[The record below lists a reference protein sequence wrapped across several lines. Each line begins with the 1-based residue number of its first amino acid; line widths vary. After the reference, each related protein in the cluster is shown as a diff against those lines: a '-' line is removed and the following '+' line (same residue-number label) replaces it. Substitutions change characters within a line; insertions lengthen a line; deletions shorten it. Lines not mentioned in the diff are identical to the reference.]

1 MAARNLRSRP
11 IILASI
17 VLLLLVLFAW
27 AFWPRPVAVDLGVV
41 ERMPMQV
48 TIDEEARTRVRDAYI
63 VSAPVGGQLL
73 RVDVEPGDAVAG
85 GDSVI
90 ARMLAAA
97 PPALDVRTREQARA
111 GVSAAEAALRVARS
125 SLSSAIADQDLA
137 ETEFARVSNLSES
150 GAESQARLD
159 QARRVKRAA
168 DAAVDTARAV
178 IAMREAELANARAQL
193 IEFQSEN
200 GAGAGDDA
208 SSSRDGVTIPITAPI
223 SGRVLRVMQ
232 ESETTLAAGQPI
244 LEIGDVS
251 NDLEVLAELL
261 SSDAVQV
268 EPGDEVIIDNWGGG
282 EPLSGVVDRVEPW
295 GFTKFSALGVEEQR
309 VNTIIRFSDPLSD
322 RSALGH
328 GYRVE
333 VRIVTWEDD
342 EALTVPSAALFR
354 QAGEWSVF
362 IVEEGRA
369 RIVPVDVARNNG
381 ELAALANGPGEGTEV
396 ILYPSDTLV
405 EGVRVE
411 RRAQGE

>member
-1 MAARNLRSRP
+1 MAARKFRSRP
-11 IILASI
+11 IILASA
-17 VLLLLVLFAW
+17 VMALVVLFAW
-27 AFWPRPVAVDLGVV
+27 AFWPRPVPVDLGVV

-48 TIDEEARTRVRDAYI
+48 TIDEEARTRVRDAYV

-73 RVDVEPGDAVAG
+73 RVDVEPGDVVTG
-85 GDSVI
+85 GDSMV

-97 PPALDVRTREQARA
+97 PPTLDVRSREQSRA
-111 GVSAAEAALRVARS
+111 AVSAAEAALRVARS
-125 SLSSAIADQDLA
+125 SMSSAIADQDLA
-137 ETEFARVSNLSES
+137 ETEFARIANLSES

-168 DAAVDTARAV
+168 DAAVETARAV
-178 IAMREAELANARAQL
+178 IAMREAELANARARL
-193 IEFQSEN
+193 IEFQGNDGDGSSDAPSGDG
-200 GAGAGDDA
+200 GA
-208 SSSRDGVTIPITAPI
+208 TIVIKAPI

-268 EPGDEVIIDNWGGG
+268 EPGDAVIIDNWGGG

-354 QAGEWSVF
+354 QGGEWSVF

-369 RIVPVDVARNNG
+369 RTVPVEVTRNNG
-381 ELAALANGPGEGTEV
+381 QMAALAGGLAEGTEV
-396 ILYPSDTLV
+396 ILYPSDTLAD
-405 EGVRVE
+405 GTRVE
-411 RRAQGE
+411 KRAEGE

>member
-1 MAARNLRSRP
+1 M
-11 IILASI
+11 
-17 VLLLLVLFAW
+17 
-27 AFWPRPVAVDLGVV
+27 
-41 ERMPMQV
+41 
-48 TIDEEARTRVRDAYI
+48 
-63 VSAPVGGQLL
+63 
-73 RVDVEPGDAVAG
+73 
-85 GDSVI
+85 
-90 ARMLAAA
+90 
-97 PPALDVRTREQARA
+97 
-111 GVSAAEAALRVARS
+111 
-125 SLSSAIADQDLA
+125 
-137 ETEFARVSNLSES
+137 
-150 GAESQARLD
+150 
-159 QARRVKRAA
+159 
-168 DAAVDTARAV
+168 
-178 IAMREAELANARAQL
+178 
-193 IEFQSEN
+193 
-200 GAGAGDDA
+200 
-208 SSSRDGVTIPITAPI
+208 TIPITAPI

-342 EALTVPSAALFR
+342 DALTVPSAALFR
-354 QAGEWSVF
+354 QGGEWSVF

-381 ELAALANGPGEGTEV
+381 QLAALVNGPGEGTEV